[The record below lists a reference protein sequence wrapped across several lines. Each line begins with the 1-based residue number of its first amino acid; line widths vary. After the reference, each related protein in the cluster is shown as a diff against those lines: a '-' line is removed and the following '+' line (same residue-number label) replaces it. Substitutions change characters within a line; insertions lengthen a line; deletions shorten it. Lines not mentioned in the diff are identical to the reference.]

1 MAQES
6 IDNAK
11 HLEPIQ
17 LKAARAADKRAFLHL
32 PKKIKGQEGNKILLL
47 LIKTFQ
53 KARLYEW
60 DRCFKNS
67 LNVVKL
73 GLTKNRTSR
82 LTEI

>member
-17 LKAARAADKRAFLHL
+17 LKAARADDKPAFLHL
-32 PKKIKGQEGNKILLL
+32 LKKIKGQEGNKAAIT
-47 LIKTFQ
+47 INKTFQ
-53 KARLYEW
+53 TARLYEW